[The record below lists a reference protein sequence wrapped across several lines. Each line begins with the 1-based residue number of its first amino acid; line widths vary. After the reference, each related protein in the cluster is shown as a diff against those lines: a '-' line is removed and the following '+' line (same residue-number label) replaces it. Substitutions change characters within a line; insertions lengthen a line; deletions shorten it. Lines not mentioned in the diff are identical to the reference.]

1 MDRLGENIVAFIK
14 KYRYVALVLLVGLFL
29 MMLPEVGDKETA
41 QPVETKPAQTTEQD
55 TAKQLSE
62 ILSQIQGAGKVEVM
76 LTEASGAKTI
86 YQTDEDDVSNTDSTS
101 KRKTTITVTDA
112 DRNESGLIQQVDP
125 PVYLGAIIVC
135 QGADSPTVRLAI
147 VEAVSAVTGLGA
159 DRISILKMK

>member
-125 PVYLGAIIVC
+125 PVYLGAIVVC

>member
-1 MDRLGENIVAFIK
+1 MDRLGENIVAYIR
-14 KYRYVALVLLVGLFL
+14 KYKYVALVLLVGLFL
-29 MMLPEVGDKETA
+29 MMLPEVGDKDTA
-41 QPVETKPAQTTEQD
+41 QQVETKPAQATEPD

-86 YQTDEDDVSNTDSTS
+86 YQTDEDDTSDADSSS

-125 PVYLGAIIVC
+125 PVYLGAVVVC

-159 DRISILKMK
+159 DRISVLKMK